1 MKCLVIAPAQKQ
13 VGLYQIFKTVIDN
26 ILMTFTWRS
35 DGFFQMSFSN
45 FWQIMSPIELCQISA
60 NLISINQKQK
70 LGLKTYLDAGQV
82 PQKKCGHSCES
93 VLFNTSWVIMRECHI
108 LSSH

>member
-60 NLISINQKQK
+60 KFNFNQPEAETWFENIYGCRTDPTEK
-70 LGLKTYLDAGQV
+70 
-82 PQKKCGHSCES
+82 S
-93 VLFNTSWVIMRECHI
+93 VVTAVSQCCSTQARL
-108 LSSH
+108 